1 MRWLKKIVLIVT
13 GLFLLTVTGIGLYAW
28 LRNDKL
34 TAALVRKVNET
45 INTKISYNTLRLTIF
60 ESFPNITVK
69 FNNLFVSPSS
79 YYDKTQFSGEDIDT
93 LLSASSLSVTA
104 DLLSLLTGSVAV
116 RSITV
121 RDGEINL
128 LTDKRGDINYEV
140 FSGKKKSGGKNV
152 RLNSISA
159 RNIKAVWSDRSS
171 GLRIAGAIN
180 EATLDGEMF
189 RAGIFLNAKFNAGI
203 DSIYINGMGL
213 SGFPVDASVK
223 VRKTANSLSIA
234 KGTINLAG
242 LSFTANGMMNYSL
255 STLDLAVEGNKIN
268 IADLVSMLP
277 EAWRTQA
284 GGFGPSG
291 IMNFKC
297 SISGPYGDAGK
308 PHIELNYDLTGGRVS
323 NVKSGLK
330 VNNLSFRGG
339 LTNGALNSPETFLF
353 TVDDLAATYGSTHLT
368 GSFRLGNLARP
379 HVTLA
384 LDGDINFDDLS
395 RILKT
400 NYISNQTGSVS
411 GHIKLSGELPDSLKL
426 KISSL
431 PSLNPDLSFV
441 FSDFGATLASSGMAL
456 SNASG
461 SLSIN
466 KDLIA
471 DTLSFTL
478 MDQRFRVNAIM
489 RNFTEW
495 IAGKPA
501 TLAIT
506 GDVWA
511 DRFVTAA
518 FAVSKTDSTGK
529 TGKSLNIFPPGV
541 SMKVALKADSI
552 MYMGFRGKNL
562 TTVLE
567 YEPYVYIFSDIR
579 AEGLDGLLKGEF
591 KLGKQKGGGYITKSK
606 ADVTGIDINKF
617 FSAFNNFGQNF
628 IVSDN
633 LHGSLTGNTTVLVP
647 LDSSYNIVYKSLV
660 ADAHLVIRDGRLV
673 NFAPAESLSSYLD
686 LDELKDISFT
696 RMENDI
702 FINNSTVSVPKML
715 INSTAVNF
723 TVYGTHNFND
733 DYSYHARL
741 LLSEVMSRKA
751 RDRNRGVIAFNQV
764 QVDGAGKATIPLK
777 IECLGGKITVGYDF
791 GQAQDNI
798 KEDIAVEKQTL
809 KGILNEE
816 YGWYETDTLKK
827 KPAES
832 KPKFKITWE
841 EGKDIPP
848 AKEVQQEEVKES
860 PIKLLLKKKK

>member
-1 MRWLKKIVLIVT
+1 MRWLKKIVLIIA

-34 TAALVRKVNET
+34 ITALVRKVNET
-45 INTKISYNTLRLTIF
+45 INTKISYDTLRLTIF
-60 ESFPNITVK
+60 ESFPNITIK
-69 FNNLFVSPSS
+69 FNNLFVSPSP
-79 YYDKTQFSGEDIDT
+79 YYDKTQFRGEDNDT

-104 DLLSLLTGSVAV
+104 DLLSLLTGTVAV

-121 RDGEINL
+121 RDGKINL

-140 FSGKKKSGGKNV
+140 FSGEKKNGKNV

-159 RNIKAVWSDRSS
+159 RNIRTVWYDRSS

-180 EATLDGEMF
+180 DVTLDGEMF
-189 RAGIFLNAKFNAGI
+189 KAGIFLNANFNADI

-223 VRKTANSLSIA
+223 MHKTANSLSIA
-234 KGTINLAG
+234 KGTIDVAG
-242 LSFTANGMMNYSL
+242 LSFTVGGMMNYSM

-268 IADLVSMLP
+268 VGDLVSMLP
-277 EAWRTQA
+277 EAWRSRT
-284 GGFGPSG
+284 GGFSPYG

-297 SISGPYGDAGK
+297 TVSGPYGDAGK
-308 PHIELNYDLTGGRVS
+308 PHIELNYDLTNGRVS
-323 NVKSGLK
+323 YVRGGLK
-330 VNNLSFRGG
+330 VNNLSFSGG
-339 LTNGALNSPETFLF
+339 LTNGALNNSETFLF
-353 TVDDLAATYGSTHLT
+353 TVDNLAATYGSTHLT
-368 GSFRLGNLARP
+368 GSFRLSSLTRP

-384 LDGDINFDDLS
+384 LDGDINFDDLR

-400 NYISNQTGSVS
+400 DYIRNQTGSVS
-411 GHIKLSGELPDSLKL
+411 GHIKLSGVLPDSLKM
-426 KISSL
+426 KISAL

-441 FSDFGATLASSGMAL
+441 FSDFGATLASSGIAL
-456 SNASG
+456 TNTRG

-471 DTLSFTL
+471 DSLSFTYK
-478 MDQRFRVNAIM
+478 DQHFKVNAAM

-495 IAGKPA
+495 IAGKPE
-501 TLAIT
+501 TLTIT

-511 DRFVTAA
+511 DRFITAA
-518 FAVSKTDSTGK
+518 FAGSDSDSTGSA
-529 TGKSLNIFPPGV
+529 GKSLNIFPSDV
-541 SMKVALKADSI
+541 SMKVALRADSI
-552 MYMGFRGKNL
+552 IYRGFRGKNL
-562 TTVLE
+562 TTVID
-567 YEPYVYIFSDIR
+567 YEPYVFTFSNIR
-579 AEGLDGLLKGEF
+579 AEGLDGLLTGDF
-591 KLGKQKGGGYITKSK
+591 TLGKQKGGGYITKSNI
-606 ADVTGIDINKF
+606 DVTGIDINKF
-617 FSAFNNFGQNF
+617 FFAFNNFGQNF

-633 LHGSLTGNTTVLVP
+633 LHGRLTGNATVLVP

-660 ADAHLVIRDGRLV
+660 ADAHLVIKDGRLV
-673 NFAPAESLSSYLD
+673 NFAPAESLSSYID
-686 LDELKDISFT
+686 LDELRDISFT

-723 TVYGTHNFND
+723 TVYGTHSFND

-777 IECLGGKITVGYDF
+777 IECVGGNITVGYDF

-827 KPAES
+827 KPEES